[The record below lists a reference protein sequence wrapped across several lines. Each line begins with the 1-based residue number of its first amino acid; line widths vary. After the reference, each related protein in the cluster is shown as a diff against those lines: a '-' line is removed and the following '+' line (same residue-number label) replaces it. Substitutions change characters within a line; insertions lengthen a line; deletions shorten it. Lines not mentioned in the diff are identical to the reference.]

1 VKKRTLSA
9 GPRIVFPRC
18 AARGLGPRSRRGTS
32 SVEWCAR
39 RFSGPERLRTTS
51 ATIPARFRAVPNS
64 LVRNSADARAHPF
77 ERFDPRPQYRARR
90 LGLRSRAS
98 PVSRRAFG
106 EPDASI
112 VGSPSLPFP
121 AGEPELHDPPLR
133 VGRMQMGEETRVKD
147 CRTSRRFPSSMALFD
162 ARVTDPSWCGIWRS
176 PPSRQTG
183 LRPPSNASPRRQTLS
198 EGSRHLSPF
207 RNPRVVGRWLSR
219 ARLDQ
224 LSFTPLASSEHCFGQ
239 QRLLFPPP

>member
-1 VKKRTLSA
+1 MSTTLLWTRTPPNDFCNDTCPFPGSA
-9 GPRIVFPRC
+9 EFPC
-18 AARGLGPRSRRGTS
+18 SELGGRASTPFRAIRSS
-32 SVEWCAR
+32 
-39 RFSGPERLRTTS
+39 
-51 ATIPARFRAVPNS
+51 PARQSPKACP
-64 LVRNSADARAHPF
+64 
-77 ERFDPRPQYRARR
+77 
-90 LGLRSRAS
+90 RSRAS

-112 VGSPSLPFP
+112 VGSPSPPFP
-121 AGEPELHDPPLR
+121 AKEPELHDPPLR

-147 CRTSRRFPSSMALFD
+147 SRTSRRFPSSILLLD
-162 ARVTDPSWCGIWRS
+162 ARVTEPLWCGNWRS

-183 LRPPSNASPRRQTLS
+183 LRPPSNVSPRRQTLS

>member
-1 VKKRTLSA
+1 VAPTLLSGVHDASLDQDAAERLLQRYLPVSGQCPVPLFGTGRTREHTLSSD
-9 GPRIVFPRC
+9 
-18 AARGLGPRSRRGTS
+18 RSS
-32 SVEWCAR
+32 
-39 RFSGPERLRTTS
+39 
-51 ATIPARFRAVPNS
+51 PARQNPKALLAF
-64 LVRNSADARAHPF
+64 
-77 ERFDPRPQYRARR
+77 
-90 LGLRSRAS
+90 RAS

-106 EPDASI
+106 EPLALI
-112 VGSPSLPFP
+112 VKSPSPPFP
-121 AGEPELHDPPLR
+121 AEEAELHDPPLR

-147 CRTSRRFPSSMALFD
+147 SRTSRRFPSSIFLLD
-162 ARVTDPSWCGIWRS
+162 ARVTDPSWCGNWRS
-176 PPSRQTG
+176 PSSRQTG
-183 LRPPSNASPRRQTLS
+183 LRPPSNVSPRRQTLS

>member
-1 VKKRTLSA
+1 MAPILLSGVHDASLDQNAAERLLQRYLPVSGQCRIPLFGTRRTREHTLSSD
-9 GPRIVFPRC
+9 
-18 AARGLGPRSRRGTS
+18 RSS
-32 SVEWCAR
+32 
-39 RFSGPERLRTTS
+39 
-51 ATIPARFRAVPNS
+51 PARQ
-64 LVRNSADARAHPF
+64 
-77 ERFDPRPQYRARR
+77 DPKACS
-90 LGLRSRAS
+90 RSRAS

-112 VGSPSLPFP
+112 VGSPSPLFP
-121 AGEPELHDPPLR
+121 AEEPELHDPPLR

-147 CRTSRRFPSSMALFD
+147 CRTSRRFPSSMLLLD
-162 ARVTDPSWCGIWRS
+162 ARVTDPSWCGNWRS

-183 LRPPSNASPRRQTLS
+183 LRPPSNVSPRRQTLS

-224 LSFTPLASSEHCFGQ
+224 LSFTPLASSEHCFGE

>member
-1 VKKRTLSA
+1 
-9 GPRIVFPRC
+9 VFPRYL
-18 AARGLGPRSRRGTS
+18 ARGLGPRSRRGTA

-39 RFSGPERLRTTS
+39 RFSGPERRRTTS

-112 VGSPSLPFP
+112 VGSPSPPFP
-121 AGEPELHDPPLR
+121 AKEPELHDPPLR

-162 ARVTDPSWCGIWRS
+162 ARVTDPSWCGNWRS

-224 LSFTPLASSEHCFGQ
+224 LSFTPLASSEHCFGE